1 MIPDCT
7 LVTACFDLTKCN
19 QKSRNLCESIENMR
33 SLLETPCYLV
43 IFIDHI
49 LYNFIYEIR
58 SKIGLDHLTKYII
71 KDFSELN
78 IYKYV
83 DTVKSNR
90 QLYHPTK
97 DERTSA
103 ESHLICCS
111 KFDFV
116 LDVINTNPFN
126 TSKFGWIDSNIGKN
140 FSKICIN
147 YKNNMLLKI
156 LSNATD
162 KFHIQILNVTD
173 KKYINPENF
182 KEYYDQYR
190 WVVCGSFF
198 LTGKEIGLKI
208 LNHLN
213 SVFINTTKL
222 GYGHGEEMFY
232 LEILEKYYDDIIRSY
247 GDYGH
252 ILNNFININIG
263 IDYILNLI
271 IKNYLNYGYY
281 RECYDCCFKILNS
294 IENNDEIDYSSYFLI
309 LFYSYIALYYFDKQK
324 AKVIKSN
331 ILKLIQDNPF
341 INLEYN
347 KNKNFYDCQFKFI
360 N

>member
-1 MIPDCT
+1 
-7 LVTACFDLTKCN
+7 
-19 QKSRNLCESIENMR
+19 
-33 SLLETPCYLV
+33 
-43 IFIDHI
+43 
-49 LYNFIYEIR
+49 
-58 SKIGLDHLTKYII
+58 
-71 KDFSELN
+71 
-78 IYKYV
+78 
-83 DTVKSNR
+83 
-90 QLYHPTK
+90 
-97 DERTSA
+97 
-103 ESHLICCS
+103 
-111 KFDFV
+111 
-116 LDVINTNPFN
+116 
-126 TSKFGWIDSNIGKN
+126 
-140 FSKICIN
+140 
-147 YKNNMLLKI
+147 
-156 LSNATD
+156 
-162 KFHIQILNVTD
+162 
-173 KKYINPENF
+173 
-182 KEYYDQYR
+182 
-190 WVVCGSFF
+190 
-198 LTGKEIGLKI
+198 
-208 LNHLN
+208 
-213 SVFINTTKL
+213 
-222 GYGHGEEMFY
+222 MFY